1 MSAEEKLY
9 NLFDDVKQEGNC
21 KEYVEEMCTQL
32 ELFGTESNTLT
43 KQMVKDKLEKVLNK
57 INKSLE
63 N

>member
-1 MSAEEKLY
+1 MTAKDKLY
-9 NLFDDVKQEGNC
+9 NLFDEVKKEGNC
-21 KEYVEEMCTQL
+21 KEYVAEMCTQL

-43 KQMVKDKLEKVLNK
+43 KQMVKDELEKVLYK